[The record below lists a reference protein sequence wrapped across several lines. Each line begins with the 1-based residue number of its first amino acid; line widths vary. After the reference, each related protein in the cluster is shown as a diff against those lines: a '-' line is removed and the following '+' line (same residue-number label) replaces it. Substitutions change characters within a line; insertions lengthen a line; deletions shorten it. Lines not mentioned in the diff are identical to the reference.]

1 MVVAVEVAM
10 TEEEE
15 KKVAGR
21 SEKQIRISAAAKTR
35 RMGAVAKWQL
45 TMYRRKMRSRT
56 ILIQTTRY

>member
-1 MVVAVEVAM
+1 MAVAVEVAM
-10 TEEEE
+10 TEEE

-21 SEKQIRISAAAKTR
+21 SEKQIRISAAAKTH
-35 RMGAVAKWQL
+35 RMVAVAKWQL